1 MGGNEVSD
9 WEDIDWQRTNETV
22 VETLMQRNFIFKLD
36 IKSLWD
42 GRWNLIFDANKSHI
56 EYKI

>member
-22 VETLMQRNFIFKLD
+22 AETLFLMQINLTLN
-36 IKSLWD
+36 IKSKKPLTTGESPSQPWFQ
-42 GRWNLIFDANKSHI
+42 NQS
-56 EYKI
+56 